1 MSDAVIQVK
10 GLKNQFGSHV
20 VHDNLDLTIQ
30 RGDITGIVG
39 GSGSGKSVLM
49 RSIIGLQRPVAGT
62 IEMLG
67 ETVGPNGIQR
77 GSLLSRKMGVLFQSG
92 ALLSSLTVLENIAM
106 PLLEHTDIAKSDAL
120 RLAKTK
126 LALVGL
132 PAHAAGLFPSELSGG
147 MVKRA
152 ALARALALEPELL
165 FLDEPTAGLD
175 PISAAAFDDLL
186 VTLRNALGF
195 TVFLVTHDLDTLY
208 HSCDRVAVIAEKR
221 IIIHDTL
228 EQVAAFDHPWL
239 KDYFHGPRGRAA
251 ASISRQNKER

>member
-1 MSDAVIQVK
+1 MHDA
-10 GLKNQFGSHV
+10 
-20 VHDNLDLTIQ
+20 LDLTIQ

-49 RSIIGLQRPVAGT
+49 RSIIGLQKPVAGT
-62 IEMLG
+62 ISVLG
-67 ETVGPNGIQR
+67 ERVGPEGVQR
-77 GSLLSRKMGVLFQSG
+77 GSLLSKKMGVLFQSG

-106 PLLEHTDIAKSDAL
+106 PLLEHTAINKSDAL
-120 RLAKTK
+120 RLARMK
-126 LALVGL
+126 LSLVGL
-132 PAHAAGLFPSELSGG
+132 PTHAASLFPSELSGG

-175 PISAAAFDDLL
+175 PISAAAFDELL

-208 HSCDRVAVIAEKR
+208 QSCDRIAVIAEKK

-228 EQVAAFDHPWL
+228 EQVVAFDHPWL
-239 KDYFHGPRGRAA
+239 KDYFHGPRGRSAA
-251 ASISRQNKER
+251 ATSRQNQER